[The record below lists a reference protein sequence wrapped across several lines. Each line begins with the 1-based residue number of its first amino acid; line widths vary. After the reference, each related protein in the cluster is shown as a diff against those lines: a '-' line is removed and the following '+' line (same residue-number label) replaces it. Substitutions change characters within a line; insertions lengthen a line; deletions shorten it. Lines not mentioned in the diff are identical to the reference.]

1 MFEVKKYLINELPK
15 LHDPTILSKKPV
27 VVMVVGVNGTGKTTS
42 VAKLAKMYKDM
53 GNSVTLVAADTYR
66 AAAVEQLKV
75 WSKRANVDLVC
86 NENSNE
92 PSSVLFDGLSVSKK
106 NNSDIVIVDTA
117 GRLHTYKN
125 LMSELEKM
133 HRITMKRFPEYL
145 IKNIITIDSLL
156 GQNSIVQAKEFNKH
170 VPIDGAILTKLD
182 GTAKGGIIFSLH
194 KEIGIPVQ
202 FIGVGEELSDFEV
215 FDPEKYV
222 NGLIGED
229 SGK

>member
-1 MFEVKKYLINELPK
+1 
-15 LHDPTILSKKPV
+15 
-27 VVMVVGVNGTGKTTS
+27 
-42 VAKLAKMYKDM
+42 
-53 GNSVTLVAADTYR
+53 
-66 AAAVEQLKV
+66 
-75 WSKRANVDLVC
+75 
-86 NENSNE
+86 
-92 PSSVLFDGLSVSKK
+92 
-106 NNSDIVIVDTA
+106 
-117 GRLHTYKN
+117 
-125 LMSELEKM
+125 MSELEKM

-194 KEIGIPVQ
+194 KEVGIPVQ

-222 NGLIGED
+222 NGLIGVD